1 MWKRNHIL
9 AVMHY
14 FTKTNPGHWHG
25 SPPWPDWQQ
34 QLWRATGDSTFS
46 HFFASLP
53 LHSRCREA
61 ICGDF
66 NCFTFT
72 RKPFRKRSRR
82 TPGGVVFASFQLWTV
97 VGGALATSA
106 TCLPPLPAVLSNP
119 SPRTNGMDGKNWC
132 YTTILLNGCPGIHTI
147 NKMN

>member
-1 MWKRNHIL
+1 MK
-9 AVMHY
+9 
-14 FTKTNPGHWHG
+14 TK
-25 SPPWPDWQQ
+25 
-34 QLWRATGDSTFS
+34 S
-46 HFFASLP
+46 HFSSVALFHKDQPWSLAWQPPLARLTAAALKGDRRFHFLTLFCFLAASFKVQG
-53 LHSRCREA
+53 SQR
-61 ICGDF
+61 CGDF

-72 RKPFRKRSRR
+72 RKPFRMRSRR

-147 NKMN
+147 KKIN

>member
-1 MWKRNHIL
+1 
-9 AVMHY
+9 MHY

-25 SPPWPDWQQ
+25 SPPGQ
-34 QLWRATGDSTFS
+34 TDSSSFEGRPAIPLFNTFL
-46 HFFASLP
+46 LP
-53 LHSRCREA
+53 CRFIQGA
-61 ICGDF
+61 GKPYF

-147 NKMN
+147 KKIK